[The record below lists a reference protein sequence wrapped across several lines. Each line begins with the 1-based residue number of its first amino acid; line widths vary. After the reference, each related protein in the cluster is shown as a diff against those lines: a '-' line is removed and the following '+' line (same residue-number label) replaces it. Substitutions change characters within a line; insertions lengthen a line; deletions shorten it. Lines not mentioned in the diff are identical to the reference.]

1 MLSVASA
8 PTTLCP
14 GTARSVWGGG
24 DWQPHTKP
32 NPWCRP
38 LGCGEGQTAA
48 GGTGIWVQ
56 ANGRVSNIVC
66 AFFSSCTLGVYIRRI
81 RLLWCP
87 PCPPLWLTPS
97 TILLF
102 PTAPF
107 QTTTSRG
114 QHTFYFQPRLDSLS
128 APPQNSRPKPLLLS
142 RGSLVLEL
150 ELAWED
156 EQVGRG

>member
-1 MLSVASA
+1 MVPALPSPVAHSF
-8 PTTLCP
+8 
-14 GTARSVWGGG
+14 
-24 DWQPHTKP
+24 H
-32 NPWCRP
+32 
-38 LGCGEGQTAA
+38 
-48 GGTGIWVQ
+48 
-56 ANGRVSNIVC
+56 
-66 AFFSSCTLGVYIRRI
+66 
-81 RLLWCP
+81 
-87 PCPPLWLTPS
+87 